1 MGEEIIFRM
10 GIPVLDETNR
20 EIGTLDKLVFFETE
34 KKITE
39 IVIRE
44 LSCLRRIPVDRIR
57 TVASREILLS
67 GQFDPNE
74 YPIFDPD
81 QFEEVPTWFFPAGY
95 RIEVGS
101 LVTLKPSDIR
111 TLGETNAYSR
121 REFMAKSTAAVATL
135 IGISLVV
142 PIGGYILAAVKTKL
156 SDHWI
161 DLPVRL
167 DQLPLDTPV
176 SHTFSTVSV
185 SGWMRVPIEKTV
197 WLVRHSGAGDPDA
210 RSADAALG
218 LESDLEKTFV
228 DPRLTA
234 FSPICPHL
242 GCAPQWK
249 GELKQFVCPCHHSV
263 YEITGKVVSGPAPRP
278 MDTFPVKIG
287 SDGTVSIIYEQFA
300 IGIPNKV
307 RLA

>member
-1 MGEEIIFRM
+1 MAEEIIFRM
-10 GIPVLDETNR
+10 GIPVLDETRR
-20 EIGTLDKLVFFETE
+20 EAGKLEKLVFSETE

-57 TVASREILLS
+57 SVGTHEILLT
-67 GQFDPNE
+67 GQINPEEF
-74 YPIFDPD
+74 PIFDPD
-81 QFEEVPTWFFPAGY
+81 QFEELPTWFFPAGY

-111 TLGETNAYSR
+111 IFGETEAYTR
-121 REFMAKSTAAVATL
+121 REFMAKSTAVVATM

-167 DQLPLDTPV
+167 DQLPLDSPV
-176 SHTFSTVSV
+176 THTFSTVSV
-185 SGWMRVPIEKTV
+185 SGWMRVPIKKTV
-197 WLVRHSGAGDPDA
+197 WLIRHSGVTDPDTL
-210 RSADAALG
+210 SADASMG
-218 LESDLEKTFV
+218 LESSLEKNFV
-228 DPRLTA
+228 DPRLTV

-242 GCAPQWK
+242 GCAPQWI
-249 GELKQFVCPCHHSV
+249 GDQKQFVCPCHHSV

-278 MDTFPVKIG
+278 MDTFPVRIAP
-287 SDGTVSIIYEQFA
+287 DGTISIIYEQFA
-300 IGIPNKV
+300 IGIPEKV

>member
-10 GIPVLDETNR
+10 GIPVLDETHR
-20 EIGTLDKLVFFETE
+20 EIGKLDKLVFFETE

-39 IVIRE
+39 IVVRE

-57 TVASREILLS
+57 TVGARDILLS

-74 YPIFDPD
+74 YRVFDPD

-111 TLGETNAYSR
+111 TLGETNAFSR
-121 REFMAKSTAAVATL
+121 REFMAKSTAVVATL

-210 RSADAALG
+210 RSADAAQG

-287 SDGTVSIIYEQFA
+287 PDGTVSIIYEQFA
-300 IGIPNKV
+300 IGVPNKV